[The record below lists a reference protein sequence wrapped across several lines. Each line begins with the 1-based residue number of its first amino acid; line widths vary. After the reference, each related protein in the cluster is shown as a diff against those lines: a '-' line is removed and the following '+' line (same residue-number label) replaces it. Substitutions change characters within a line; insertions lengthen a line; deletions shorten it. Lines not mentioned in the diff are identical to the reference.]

1 MIKKKVNEDLRAKN
15 ITFERENIEYKVLK
29 FYASKMTVDVI
40 VLNDPNEKGIKNIPF
55 AHVPKATKRLI
66 KPN

>member
-15 ITFERENIEYKVLK
+15 ITFERENVKYKVLK
-29 FYASKMTVDVI
+29 FYAAKMTVDVM
-40 VLNDPNEKGIKNIPF
+40 VMNDPNEKGIKNMPF
-55 AHVPKATKRLI
+55 AHVPKATKKLI

>member
-15 ITFERENIEYKVLK
+15 ITFERENIHYKVLK
-29 FYASKMTVDVI
+29 FYASKMTIDVMI
-40 VLNDPNEKGIKNIPF
+40 MNDPNEKGIKNMPF
-55 AHVPKATKRLI
+55 AHVPKATKKLI